1 MANRGVEHHHHHRND
16 LDASSVVGGLLLA
29 RHNLRNHHQQQQQQP
44 PQISPPIDDDNQ
56 RGRNQAHHLPSFGE
70 HPWDNPPSLRH
81 DPPPLPQHRQSSQ
94 ARGEPDD
101 DRASLDDVEG
111 DDEAH
116 CSGLM
121 GGGRLA
127 IAFLLNPSGAGA
139 ATTST
144 STATSTST
152 SASAGHKRKADDD
165 YDHAGRTTPGSSFP
179 VPQQVAASRG
189 DGGGGG
195 AAELEER
202 DDDANDRQLRRRRL
216 EQQLDEPPPAI
227 EGDARY
233 SLHHQPHLQQ
243 QHQQQHQRTHYQRAV
258 LPSLSSI
265 IMTGSPP
272 PSATMPADLYHAP
285 HHRTSPQRSSPPSP
299 MMPSPSPRA
308 LPAAGGFSP
317 FHSPAP
323 SPAASCGT
331 SFAMGL
337 SLADPSFFFHSFN
350 CLPSAMSTRMD
361 SEPEAPPP
369 PPPGSSSSSSSD
381 SSAGFYYTPYERSQS
396 APSSPKLY
404 VGDDAGLPEGEEAE
418 EDYCGAPPPRQGNT
432 TTALTPEQLQLRLQT
447 QALQTQLLVRQMQRK
462 QNVQQLKRLHAQQRR
477 QRFEVHSASASASF
491 ASSPSRAGEGG
502 RKRSRGSRGQDGGE
516 FDDDDDDGYNEEN
529 GGSKDEDG
537 ADRGEKRSAFE
548 QQHNKEL
555 MARKL
560 EDKLKLLKEK
570 IMGAGDSVEDGDGDS
585 SSSGKTPQEKRKRAT
600 PQQLKLL
607 EEVFAV
613 DPFPAREAKQL
624 LAQKLGMSI
633 RSITIWF
640 QNKRAR
646 LKKFAEKSGTM

>member
-1 MANRGVEHHHHHRND
+1 MANRGADHQHHHHHHGND

-29 RHNLRNHHQQQQQQP
+29 RHNLHNHHQQQQQQQQPKP
-44 PQISPPIDDDNQ
+44 PSPPRDDDNQ

-94 ARGEPDD
+94 ARGESD
-101 DRASLDDVEG
+101 

-139 ATTST
+139 ATTPT

-165 YDHAGRTTPGSSFP
+165 YDQAGRTTPGSSFP

-189 DGGGGG
+189 GG

-202 DDDANDRQLRRRRL
+202 DDADDRQLRRRRL
-216 EQQLDEPPPAI
+216 EQQHDQPPPAI

-233 SLHHQPHLQQ
+233 SLHHHQPHLQH
-243 QHQQQHQRTHYQRAV
+243 QHTHYQRAV

-265 IMTGSPP
+265 MTASPL
-272 PSATMPADLYHAP
+272 PSSSTATVTLPADLYHTP
-285 HHRTSPQRSSPPSP
+285 HHRASPQRSSPPSP
-299 MMPSPSPRA
+299 MMPSPPTRA

-323 SPAASCGT
+323 SPAASSGT

-337 SLADPSFFFHSFN
+337 SLAEPSFFFHSFN
-350 CLPSAMSTRMD
+350 CLPSAMSARMD

-369 PPPGSSSSSSSD
+369 PPSGSSSSSSSSSSD

-404 VGDDAGLPEGEEAE
+404 VGDDAGLQEGDEAE
-418 EDYCGAPPPRQGNT
+418 EDYCSAPPPRQSNT

-447 QALQTQLLVRQMQRK
+447 QALQTQLLMRQMQRK

-477 QRFEVHSASASASF
+477 QRLEVHSASASASF

-502 RKRSRGSRGQDGGE
+502 RKRSRWSRGRDDGE
-516 FDDDDDDGYNEEN
+516 FDDDDDDDNDDGYNEEN
-529 GGSKDEDG
+529 GGSKDDA
-537 ADRGEKRSAFE
+537 ADRVEKPSAFE

-570 IMGAGDSVEDGDGDS
+570 IMGAGDSVGDGGYS
-585 SSSGKTPQEKRKRAT
+585 SSPIGQTQQEKRKRAT

-646 LKKFAEKSGTM
+646 LKKFAEKSGTV